1 MQDFSHDTDLS
12 HIFNNSCQLLAI
24 YVNIFFIQNRFL
36 NQTDNYAFVL
46 RELDR
51 AGLVDRIQRTES
63 IENK

>member
-1 MQDFSHDTDLS
+1 MTQTY
-12 HIFNNSCQLLAI
+12 HIFLTTVVNSWLFMS
-24 YVNIFFIQNRFL
+24 IFFIQNRFL